1 MSEALYHSSYRH
13 PVQNSSLSPD
23 KSTDKTVT
31 TDLVLVGGGH
41 SHAIALRMLGMQPIT
56 GVRLTLI
63 SNLVDTPYSGMLPGY
78 IAGFYDYDEA
88 HIDLR
93 PLANF
98 AGCRLYID
106 EAIGLDLANRRV
118 LCRNRPPVAFDYLS
132 IDTGSTPA
140 AATVPGAV
148 KYTIPAKP
156 VPRLLEEWRKI
167 LHQVQQAPAQ
177 PYVFGIVGGGA
188 GGVELAFNLQSRLQ
202 RIVQAAGQSP
212 DLIQVH
218 LFQRQPDILPDR
230 GWLMQR
236 ITQGVMRDRN
246 IQLHLGE
253 TVTEIQ
259 PGRVYCESG
268 LTVDC
273 THIFWVTTASAP
285 PWIQSSGL
293 ATDDHGFIA
302 VNDRLQSQSHDFVFA
317 AGDVATMVNHPRPKA
332 GVFAVRQGKP
342 LVNNLR
348 RRILGQPLK
357 PFVPQKQFLIL
368 LGTGDYSAI
377 ASRGPVALRSRWF
390 WNWKDHI
397 DRKFMR
403 QFSQLP
409 NMNATSN
416 STPSPLLPGEKGP
429 GDEGNLPT
437 MRCAGCGAK
446 VGSSVLQQALERVQA
461 EQTVPAPAPHVVVGL
476 DHPDDAAILN
486 LPSDQLLVQTTD
498 YFRAIVNDPYL
509 FGQIATNHCLSDLFA
524 MGANPDSVLAIAVI
538 PEVQPT
544 KQAETLYQ
552 LLSGA
557 FQYLNAA
564 KTSLIGGHTAE
575 GSELAFG
582 LTCNGLIYPDQ
593 IMRKSG
599 LQPGQAL
606 ILTKALGTGTLF
618 AADMQLQAKGRWI
631 ETAIASMLQS
641 NQQAAQCFQQH
652 QVQVCTDITGF
663 GLLGHLAEMLRST
676 RTPVSAEQDS
686 AGVNTCNL
694 YDVNVELWWD
704 SLPILD
710 GARETVQQG
719 IVSSLQPQN
728 QRVAT
733 YLAEPEQANQ
743 HPDFPLLFDPQT
755 SGGLLAAVPMELA
768 QDCLAALHQLGYTES
783 RLIGRVIPCENP
795 TQPIRMKRARREGVR
810 SEAY

>member
-1 MSEALYHSSYRH
+1 M
-13 PVQNSSLSPD
+13 QNSSRSI
-23 KSTDKTVT
+23 DKTAT
-31 TDLVLVGGGH
+31 TDLVLIGGGH
-41 SHAIALRMLGMQPIT
+41 SHAIALRMLGMQPIPA
-56 GVRLTLI
+56 VRLTLI

-98 AGCRLYID
+98 ARCRLYID
-106 EAIGLDLANRRV
+106 EAVGLDLANRRV

-140 AATVPGAV
+140 ATTVPGAAE
-148 KYTIPAKP
+148 YAIPAKP
-156 VPRLLEEWRKI
+156 VPRLLEEWHKI
-167 LHQVQQAPAQ
+167 LRHVQQAPDQ
-177 PYVFGIVGGGA
+177 PRVFGIVGGGA
-188 GGVELAFNLQSRLQ
+188 GGVELALNLQSCLQ
-202 RIVQAAGQSP
+202 RIVQAAGKSP

-218 LFQRQPDILPDR
+218 LFQRQPNILPDR

-236 ITQGVMRDRN
+236 LTQGVMRDRN
-246 IQLHLGE
+246 IHLHLGE

-259 PGRVYCESG
+259 PGRVCCESG

-273 THIFWVTTASAP
+273 THVFWVTTASAP
-285 PWIQSSGL
+285 PWIQASGL
-293 ATDDHGFIA
+293 ATDQQGFIA
-302 VNDRLQSQSHDFVFA
+302 VNDTLQSQSHDFVFA
-317 AGDVATMVNHPRPKA
+317 AGDVATMVHHPRPKA
-332 GVFAVRQGKP
+332 GVFAVRQGQP

-348 RRILGQPLK
+348 RFALGQSLQS
-357 PFVPQKQFLIL
+357 FVPQKQFLIL
-368 LGTGDYSAI
+368 LGTGDRSAI
-377 ASRGPVALRSRWF
+377 ASRGPFALRSRWF
-390 WNWKDHI
+390 WNWKDYI

-403 QFSQLP
+403 RFSELP
-409 NMNATSN
+409 TMNAESARP
-416 STPSPLLPGEKGP
+416 SASPTPFLLGEKRL
-429 GDEGNLPT
+429 GDEGSPAVSA

-446 VGSSVLQQALERVQA
+446 VGSSVLQQALDRVHA
-461 EQTVPAPAPHVVVGL
+461 EQPTPEPAPHVVVGL

-486 LPSDQLLVQTTD
+486 LPADQLLVQTTD

-524 MGANPDSVLAIAVI
+524 MGASPDSVLAIAVV
-538 PEVQPT
+538 PDVQPA

-557 FQYLNAA
+557 FRVLQAA

-606 ILTKALGTGTLF
+606 ILTKAIGIGTLF

-631 ETAIASMLQS
+631 ETAIAAMLQS

-676 RTPVSAEQDS
+676 RTPRNSGHQ
-686 AGVNTCNL
+686 AGARTRDQ

-704 SLPILD
+704 MLPILD
-710 GARETVQQG
+710 GARATVQQG

-728 QRVAT
+728 QRAMV
-733 YLAEPEQANQ
+733 YLTEAAQASQ

-755 SGGLLAAVPMELA
+755 SGGLLAAVPMALA

-783 RLIGRVIPCENP
+783 CIIGRVFPCEDP
-795 TQPIRMKRARREGVR
+795 TQPIRIRTSPV
-810 SEAY
+810 

>member
-1 MSEALYHSSYRH
+1 M
-13 PVQNSSLSPD
+13 QNRSLA
-23 KSTDKTVT
+23 TDKTVT
-31 TDLVLVGGGH
+31 TDLVLIGGGH
-41 SHAIALRMLGMQPIT
+41 SHAIALRMLGMRPIP

-78 IAGFYDYDEA
+78 VAGFYDYDEA

-98 AGCRLYID
+98 ARCRLYID
-106 EAIGLDLANRRV
+106 EAVGLDLVNRRV
-118 LCRNRPPVAFDYLS
+118 RCRNRPPVAFDYLS

-140 AATVPGAV
+140 ASTVPGARE
-148 KYTIPAKP
+148 YAIPAKP
-156 VPRLLEEWRKI
+156 VPQLLDEWRKI
-167 LHQVQQAPAQ
+167 LDQVQQAPAI
-177 PYVFGIVGGGA
+177 PRVFGIVGGGA

-202 RIVQAAGQSP
+202 RIVQAAGESA

-218 LFQRQPDILPDR
+218 LFQRQPDILSDR

-236 ITQGVMRDRN
+236 ITKGVMRDRN

-259 PGRVYCESG
+259 PGRVCCKSG

-273 THIFWVTTASAP
+273 THIFWVTSASAP
-285 PWIQSSGL
+285 PWIQASGL
-293 ATDDHGFIA
+293 ATDDRGFIA
-302 VNDRLQSQSHDFVFA
+302 INDTLQSQSHDFVFA
-317 AGDVATMVNHPRPKA
+317 AGDVATMVHHPRPKA

-348 RRILGQPLK
+348 RMVLGQPLK

-377 ASRGPVALRSRWF
+377 ASRGPFALRSRWF

-403 QFSQLP
+403 QFSELP
-409 NMNATSN
+409 SMNAES
-416 STPSPLLPGEKGP
+416 SHSQPSPPDQR
-429 GDEGNLPT
+429 DEDTPISA

-446 VGSSVLQQALERVQA
+446 VGSSVLQQALNRVKA
-461 EQTVPAPAPHVVVGL
+461 EQSVPDPAPHVVVGL
-476 DHPDDAAILN
+476 DHPDDAAILH
-486 LPSDQLLVQTTD
+486 LPADQLLVQTTD

-524 MGANPDSVLAIAVI
+524 MGASPDSVLAIAVV
-538 PEVQPT
+538 PEVQPA

-557 FQYLNAA
+557 FQVLNAA
-564 KTSLIGGHTAE
+564 KASLIGGHTAE
-575 GSELAFG
+575 GLELAFG

-618 AADMQLQAKGRWI
+618 AADMQLKAKGRWI
-631 ETAIASMLQS
+631 ETAIAAMLQS

-676 RTPVSAEQDS
+676 RKSTDTDWGVAESTACDVQDIQ
-686 AGVNTCNL
+686 
-694 YDVNVELWWD
+694 DVNVELWWD
-704 SLPILD
+704 AIPMLD

-728 QRVAT
+728 QRAMA
-733 YLAEPEQANQ
+733 YLAELEQARQ
-743 HPDFPLLFDPQT
+743 QPDFPLLFDPQT
-755 SGGLLAAVPMELA
+755 SGGLLAAVPLELV
-768 QDCLAALHQLGYTES
+768 QKCLAALHQLGYTDS
-783 RLIGRVIPCENP
+783 RCIGRVIPCENP
-795 TQPIRMKRARREGVR
+795 TQPIRMKKVRRE
-810 SEAY
+810 E